1 MSTHTV
7 FRLPGKTR
15 KSIRDIEVR
24 QEQIP
29 QPAPQQVL
37 IRVRSVALNYR
48 DHAIAS
54 GFYPFPVKEDVVP
67 CSDLAGD
74 VVSVG
79 SEVKDIQKG
88 DKVIVNFD
96 LKTLSGNI
104 VGWSAS
110 QGGPVDGVLR
120 QHVSVPSAFVT
131 KIPYDT
137 KLSYSQLASIVCTG
151 TTAWNALYGNNPLK
165 PGQTVLFLGT
175 GGVSITGLILAK
187 AAGATTIITSSSDEK
202 LKYVQETY
210 GADHVINYKTT
221 PNWSEK
227 VLEITNGHGADII
240 LENGGAGTIAQSI
253 NAVAYGG
260 IVACIG
266 FLAQCPQDQMPD
278 VAAMTVGKGAIVRG
292 IMIGSKVQLDEV
304 ARFVTSK
311 NLQLPVEK
319 EFGFSKEEVI
329 AAWEYLASGQHI
341 GKICIKVD

>member
-1 MSTHTV
+1 M
-7 FRLPGKTR
+7 
-15 KSIRDIEVR
+15 
-24 QEQIP
+24 
-29 QPAPQQVL
+29 
-37 IRVRSVALNYR
+37 
-48 DHAIAS
+48 
-54 GFYPFPVKEDVVP
+54 
-67 CSDLAGD
+67 
-74 VVSVG
+74 
-79 SEVKDIQKG
+79 
-88 DKVIVNFD
+88 
-96 LKTLSGNI
+96 
-104 VGWSAS
+104 
-110 QGGPVDGVLR
+110 
-120 QHVSVPSAFVT
+120 
-131 KIPYDT
+131 
-137 KLSYSQLASIVCTG
+137 
-151 TTAWNALYGNNPLK
+151 
-165 PGQTVLFLGT
+165 
-175 GGVSITGLILAK
+175 ILAK

-210 GADHVINYKTT
+210 GADHVINYNTT
-221 PNWSEK
+221 PNWSDK

-266 FLAQCPQDQMPD
+266 FLAQCPQDKMPD

-319 EFGFSKEEVI
+319 EFGFSKDEVI